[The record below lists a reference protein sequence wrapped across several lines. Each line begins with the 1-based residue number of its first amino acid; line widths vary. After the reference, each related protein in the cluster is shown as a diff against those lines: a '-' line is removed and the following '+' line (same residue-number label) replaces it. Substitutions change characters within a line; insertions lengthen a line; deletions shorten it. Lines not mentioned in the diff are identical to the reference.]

1 MLISIDPKMSNIQ
14 SQISNIQSAL
24 QAAYPAD
31 EANALAW
38 WIAEELTGLSRTEL
52 QFGCKGTNFSSHM
65 QEIETIIDRLLHFEP
80 IQYIF
85 GHTLWNG
92 LDLKVTPSTL
102 IPRPETAELVER
114 INLKSE
120 ILNLKSP
127 IHVLDVGTGSGCI
140 AIALKKAHPEWS
152 VTGIDISPE
161 AIEVARENA
170 RRNNV
175 DVHFEVADIFSDQM
189 TKYLN
194 KWYMVNDPY
203 GKADR
208 MNEVNKEMVND
219 QMVNIVD
226 AFNDT
231 YGPEWFA
238 DSTYA
243 GIVPGTYACEDHF
256 TCAYIGAQWDYR
268 RASQWINDDNCGW
281 GACYRDHAGQLTM
294 GNTRDWSVQ
303 HGRILRQMGISY
315 VSCTAGMMGEVSSQN
330 SEFSLIDY
338 VCGRQRNPLT
348 DANRQWLGEYLA
360 QGGKLLLSTD
370 HFSAIDVQWAK
381 RHLHASYYAA
391 KATRSGRI
399 VRPNHRP
406 YRLLMEPNETQLFTC
421 TPEALRPEDANAARY
436 ASYEDMRCP
445 AAVSS
450 PNTLVYGFPLE
461 SVIDFDK
468 IYRQSIEFL
477 LK

>member
-1 MLISIDPKMSNIQ
+1 MSNIQ

-114 INLKSE
+114 INDQMVNDQLV
-120 ILNLKSP
+120 N
-127 IHVLDVGTGSGCI
+127 VLDVGTGSGCI

-194 KWYMVNDPY
+194 KWYMVND
-203 GKADR
+203 
-208 MNEVNKEMVND
+208 
-219 QMVNIVD
+219 QMVNIVVSNPPYICESEKVSMKSNVLD
-226 AFNDT
+226 YEPSTALFVPDSDPLLFYRRIAELQTRRSPNSKQGEAQT
-231 YGPEWFA
+231 PKPLFLFFEINEAYGPQLSA
-238 DSTYA
+238 MLDS
-243 GIVPGTYACEDHF
+243 
-256 TCAYIGAQWDYR
+256 IGYTDIQIHKDIYGK
-268 RASQWINDDNCGW
+268 D
-281 GACYRDHAGQLTM
+281 
-294 GNTRDWSVQ
+294 
-303 HGRILRQMGISY
+303 RII
-315 VSCTAGMMGEVSSQN
+315 
-330 SEFSLIDY
+330 
-338 VCGRQRNPLT
+338 
-348 DANRQWLGEYLA
+348 
-360 QGGKLLLSTD
+360 
-370 HFSAIDVQWAK
+370 
-381 RHLHASYYAA
+381 
-391 KATRSGRI
+391 
-399 VRPNHRP
+399 
-406 YRLLMEPNETQLFTC
+406 
-421 TPEALRPEDANAARY
+421 EARMAR
-436 ASYEDMRCP
+436 
-445 AAVSS
+445 
-450 PNTLVYGFPLE
+450 
-461 SVIDFDK
+461 
-468 IYRQSIEFL
+468 
-477 LK
+477 

>member
-1 MLISIDPKMSNIQ
+1 MLTIVDPKMSNIQ

-120 ILNLKSP
+120 ILNLKSQ

-140 AIALKKAHPEWS
+140 AIALKKVHPEWS

-161 AIEVARENA
+161 AIEVAKENA

-175 DVHFEVADIFSDQM
+175 EINFQVADIFSDQM

-194 KWYMVNDPY
+194 KWYMVNDQMVNVLDI
-203 GKADR
+203 GTGSGCIAISLKKAHPEWHVTGIDISP
-208 MNEVNKEMVND
+208 NAIEVAKENARRNKVDVNFQVADIFSDQITKYKWYMVND
-219 QMVNIVD
+219 QMVNIVVSNPPYICESEKSSMRPNVLNFEPSTALFVPD
-226 AFNDT
+226 NDPLLFYRRIAELFART
-231 YGPEWFA
+231 PYTIHHTPKYLFFEINEAYGP
-238 DSTYA
+238 
-243 GIVPGTYACEDHF
+243 
-256 TCAYIGAQWDYR
+256 
-268 RASQWINDDNCGW
+268 
-281 GACYRDHAGQLTM
+281 QL
-294 GNTRDWSVQ
+294 
-303 HGRILRQMGISY
+303 
-315 VSCTAGMMGEVSSQN
+315 
-330 SEFSLIDY
+330 
-338 VCGRQRNPLT
+338 
-348 DANRQWLGEYLA
+348 
-360 QGGKLLLSTD
+360 
-370 HFSAIDVQWAK
+370 SAILGGLGYTDIQIHK
-381 RHLHASYYAA
+381 DIYGKDRIIE
-391 KATRSGRI
+391 GR
-399 VRPNHRP
+399 
-406 YRLLMEPNETQLFTC
+406 M
-421 TPEALRPEDANAARY
+421 AR
-436 ASYEDMRCP
+436 
-445 AAVSS
+445 
-450 PNTLVYGFPLE
+450 
-461 SVIDFDK
+461 
-468 IYRQSIEFL
+468 
-477 LK
+477 